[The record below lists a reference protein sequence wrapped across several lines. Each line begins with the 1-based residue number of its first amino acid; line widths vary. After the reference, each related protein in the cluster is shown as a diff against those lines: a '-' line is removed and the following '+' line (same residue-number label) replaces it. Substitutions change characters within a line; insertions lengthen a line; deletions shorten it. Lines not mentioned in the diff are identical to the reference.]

1 MFLHI
6 FHLAHG
12 VGYLKMPSTVFED
25 ALEAEEWAKND
36 QNLFLKQ
43 PEGFCD
49 QRKRQQQ
56 YQHKQQKQQQ

>member
-36 QNLFLKQ
+36 QNFFLK
-43 PEGFCD
+43 PLYY
-49 QRKRQQQ
+49 RIL
-56 YQHKQQKQQQ
+56 YYILLYNTVSSTTI